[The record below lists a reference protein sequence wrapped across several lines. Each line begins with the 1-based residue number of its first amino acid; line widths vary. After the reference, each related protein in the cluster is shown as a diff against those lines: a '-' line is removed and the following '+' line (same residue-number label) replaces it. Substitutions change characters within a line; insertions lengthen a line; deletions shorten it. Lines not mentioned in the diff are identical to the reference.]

1 MIVEKFSL
9 VSFKNLGGRGHLVLL
24 LHLVFYK
31 LNGMKEVIGDIE
43 SEWRSGS
50 MVNLILLVV
59 EKLMMQTEKISDV
72 QNCSDDQKISFATL
86 YLK

>member
-1 MIVEKFSL
+1 
-9 VSFKNLGGRGHLVLL
+9 
-24 LHLVFYK
+24 
-31 LNGMKEVIGDIE
+31 MKEVIGDIE

-72 QNCSDDQKISFATL
+72 QNCSDDQMISFATL